1 MKKFS
6 FYNPLYSSRKKL
18 QPLICLAAG
27 FAAPNAGYREKVTGG
42 VKAYCGI
49 FWCSSGS
56 AKFDIDG
63 RSVRLF
69 SGDAVCYCSGNS
81 HCIEVENS
89 GFSYHWAVWDGVLA
103 EAFLSASCI
112 VPGEKIH
119 LGESLKEDFDLLYDT
134 LRENSVKA
142 SCTGGVILDGM
153 LTKVALA
160 FQGEKT
166 SAPSGEY
173 NLLIGKFKDLVLSE
187 FHDPAFNLDAMS
199 SVLGVH
205 RSTID
210 RAVRQHFNISPGEY
224 LQDIR
229 IKAALGGLK
238 SSVRPVKEIGYAC
251 GFSNPSYFSR
261 VVKSKTGMSPKEY
274 REKG

>member
-1 MKKFS
+1 MKKYS

-81 HCIEVENS
+81 HYIEVENS

-103 EAFLSASCI
+103 EAFLSSYSI

-119 LGESLKEDFDLLYDT
+119 LSESLKEDFASLYDT

-142 SCTGGVILDGM
+142 SCTGGVILDAM

-160 FQGEKT
+160 FQGET
-166 SAPSGEY
+166 LSNPPEDH
-173 NLLIGKFKDLVLSE
+173 NLLIDRFKDLVLSE
-187 FHDPAFNLDAMS
+187 FHDPAFNLDAVS

-205 RSTID
+205 RSTVD
-210 RAVRQHFNISPGEY
+210 RIVRRHLGVSPGDY

-229 IKAALGGLK
+229 IKSALSGLK
-238 SSVRPVKEIGYAC
+238 SSVRPVKEIGCSC
-251 GFSNPSYFSR
+251 GFANPSYFSR
-261 VVKSKTGMSPKEY
+261 VVKSKTGLSPKAY